1 MTILLSLL
9 SEGSN
14 DVLTCK
20 IFVRE
25 DDDVDDVICTSLT
38 KLFRHTWVLAPGD
51 MIKITKV

>member
-9 SEGSN
+9 SENSN

-25 DDDVDDVICTSLT
+25 DDDADDVICTSLI
-38 KLFRHTWVLAPGD
+38 KLFRHSWVLAPGD
-51 MIKITKV
+51 TIKIAKV